1 MDETSEISPAAL
13 PSLPDS
19 WSEKLF
25 QVLEN
30 RYGAKWIDSLGG
42 IARERVRRAWA
53 EDLAGF
59 SGEELKRGIDAL
71 RTRVWPPTL
80 PEFILLCRPL
90 ADSKADYAEACEQM
104 TLRLRG
110 RGEDRWSRPQVYWA
124 AVAIGA
130 HDLNVFGWDQLRVRW
145 ERALAMAGGEP
156 VPPYRAQLPPP
167 ARATITR
174 EDARKRMLDLT
185 ARMAS
190 EFSADSIR
198 SGRQWAVDLMHK
210 EADGE
215 YVAFVAH
222 DAWREALGF
231 DAKVSASDAVLMYGQ
246 QRAA

>member
-1 MDETSEISPAAL
+1 VDEASVTSQGL
-13 PSLPDS
+13 PSSLPDA
-19 WSEKLF
+19 WAEKLF

-71 RTRVWPPTL
+71 RTKVWPPTL

-110 RGEDRWSRPQVYWA
+110 RGEDSWSRPQVYWA
-124 AVAIGA
+124 AVTIGA
-130 HDLNVFGWDQLRVRW
+130 HDLNTFGWDQLRARW
-145 ERALAMAGGEP
+145 ERALAMAGDAS
-156 VPPYRAQLPPP
+156 VPEYMAQLPPP
-167 ARATITR
+167 GRTAVPRD
-174 EDARKRMLDLT
+174 EARKRMGELN
-185 ARMAS
+185 ARLAS

-198 SGRQWAVDLMHK
+198 SGKQWAIDLMHK

-222 DAWREALGF
+222 DAWRDALGF
-231 DAKVSASDAVLMYGQ
+231 DAKVSAAEAVRMYGQ
-246 QRAA
+246 RMAA